1 MKVKTNKL
9 GAAYAAMNGSN
20 SAITEAWSP
29 VIKKITGVDN
39 ADKLEWMAQVAHN
52 TAKLNED
59 AFQNGANAYSALGGT
74 YQPYNTLYNTM
85 GVGDVKPSG
94 VATMTGAEQAD
105 PRNLGSGDKLPALLP
120 LALKVAA
127 KTIGFELVNTTPLQ
141 GPSGVLPYMDYVYTG
156 SKDPYGATPSYN
168 AATRNPLANS
178 QTNAPYEVYGLPH
191 AFKAS
196 IKGTDD
202 ASPAAIKRS
211 MKGATAVPAGT
222 TFTSAESGWTDLD
235 SSHPHAGTDGAL
247 VVEFIGWSRIDG
259 DPMFKVV
266 NGTQSLGAYFTGEGL
281 SFSAAYTPVGGTEE
295 IDLEV
300 TLVAPRLISM
310 LEDQIQGFAGAG
322 ERDRDA
328 WYGTYQDG
336 TTLYEPMSR
345 GVGEQTPARQISLK
359 LFTKNVQVGTIEV
372 GCAVTQEQVQDLQKQ
387 WGIDVIKM
395 VENAAVNELSQT
407 INRHIT
413 SRLFALGWKNHYKM
427 VEVEGPAANLNISL
441 DPSYTPSSPLR
452 MTPAFAIP
460 QGTQN
465 DESGVEY
472 ANQVNVALPFKPLFL
487 PAGASFENRD
497 TLIKRVMSN
506 FLLASNWVLQRGR
519 YGAATFAVTNI
530 TVATL
535 LQTNA
540 NYQFSPLQNNISQ
553 NGGSLYPIGTIAGM
567 TVYVDP
573 LMSGSD
579 CRVLVGRKGA
589 KDEPGTHFCPY
600 ILAETFRTIAE
611 ATMAPK
617 LMVKSRYALV
627 DAGFFPETQYVTFV
641 VDPVGL

>member
-9 GAAYAAMNGSN
+9 AASYAAINGTN
-20 SAITEAWSP
+20 NAITEAWAP
-29 VIKKITGVDN
+29 TIKKITGVEN
-39 ADKLEWMAQVAHN
+39 ADKLEWMSVLAHN

-59 AFQNGANAYSALGGT
+59 AFQMNSNAYSAMGGT
-74 YQPYNTLYNTM
+74 YQPYNTLYNTV
-85 GVGDVKPSG
+85 GLGDVKIG
-94 VATMTGAEQAD
+94 TKAAMTGADFAD
-105 PRNLGSGDKLPALLP
+105 NTINGSGDKLPGLLP

-127 KTIGFELVNTTPLQ
+127 KTIGFELVNTFPLS

-156 SKDPYGATPSYN
+156 SKEPYGASPSYN
-168 AATRNPLANS
+168 AATANPRVNS
-178 QTNAPYEVYGLPH
+178 QTNAAYEVYGLPH

-196 IKGTDD
+196 IKGTEIET
-202 ASPAAIKRS
+202 PAAIKRAL
-211 MKGATAVPAGT
+211 KGATAIPAGAT
-222 TFTSAESGWTDLD
+222 LVSG
-235 SSHPHAGTDGAL
+235 AGTVDMDASHVHFGADGAL

-266 NGTQSLGAYFTGEGL
+266 SGTQSLGAYFNGEGL
-281 SFSAAYTPVGGTEE
+281 TFSTVYTPVGASEE
-295 IDLEV
+295 QTKEI

-322 ERDRDA
+322 EHDRDA

-359 LFTKNVQVGTIEV
+359 LFTKNVTVGTIEV
-372 GCAVTQEQVQDLQKQ
+372 GCAVTQEQVTDLQKQ
-387 WGIDVIKM
+387 WGIDVVKM
-395 VENAAVNELSQT
+395 VENAAINELSQT

-427 VEVEGPAANLNISL
+427 VEVEGPTANLNISL
-441 DPSYTPSSPLR
+441 DPTYTPSSPVR

-460 QGTQN
+460 QNSVT
-465 DESGVEY
+465 DASGVEY
-472 ANQVNVALPFKPLFL
+472 ANQVNVALPFKPLYL
-487 PAGASFENRD
+487 PSGASFENRD

-506 FLLASNWVLQRGR
+506 FLAASNWILQRGR

-530 TVATL
+530 TIATL

-540 NYQFSPLQNNISQ
+540 QYQFSPIANDFSQ
-553 NGGSLYPIGTIAGM
+553 AGGQLYPCGKIAGM

-573 LMSGSD
+573 LMNAQD
-579 CRVLVGRKGA
+579 TRVLVGRKGD
-589 KDEPGTHFCPY
+589 KSEPGTVFCPFL
-600 ILAETFRTIAE
+600 LAETYRTIAE

-617 LMVKSRYALV
+617 LMVKSRYALI
-627 DAGFFPETQYVTFV
+627 DAGFFPCTQYITFV
-641 VDPVGL
+641 VDPAGL

>member
-9 GAAYAAMNGSN
+9 AASYAAINGTN
-20 SAITEAWSP
+20 NAITEAWAP
-29 VIKKITGVDN
+29 TIKKITGVEN
-39 ADKLEWMAQVAHN
+39 ADKLEWMSVLAHN

-59 AFQNGANAYSALGGT
+59 AFQMNSNAYSAMGGT
-74 YQPYNTLYNTM
+74 YQPFNTLYNTV
-85 GVGDVKPSG
+85 GTGDVRPAGKP
-94 VATMTGAEQAD
+94 AMTGADFAD
-105 PRNLGSGDKLPALLP
+105 NTINGSGDKLPGLLP

-127 KTIGFELVNTTPLQ
+127 KTIGFELVNTFPLS

-156 SKDPYGATPSYN
+156 SKEPYGASPSYN
-168 AATRNPLANS
+168 AATANPRVNS
-178 QTNAPYEVYGLPH
+178 QTNAAYEVYGLPH

-196 IKGTDD
+196 IKGTELET
-202 ASPAAIKRS
+202 PAAIKRAL
-211 MKGATAVPAGT
+211 KGATAIPAGAT
-222 TFTSAESGWTDLD
+222 LVSG
-235 SSHPHAGTDGAL
+235 AGTVDMDASHVHFGADGAL

-266 NGTQSLGAYFTGEGL
+266 SGTQSLGAYFNGEGL
-281 SFSAAYTPVGGTEE
+281 TFSTVYTPVGASEE
-295 IDLEV
+295 QTKEI

-322 ERDRDA
+322 EHDRDA

-359 LFTKNVQVGTIEV
+359 LFTKNVTVGTIEV
-372 GCAVTQEQVQDLQKQ
+372 GCAVTQEQVTDLQKQ
-387 WGIDVIKM
+387 WGIDVVKM
-395 VENAAVNELSQT
+395 VENAAINELSQT

-427 VEVEGPAANLNISL
+427 VEVEGPTANLNISL
-441 DPSYTPSSPLR
+441 DPTYTPSSPVR

-460 QGTQN
+460 QNSVT
-465 DESGVEY
+465 DSSGVEY
-472 ANQVNVALPFKPLFL
+472 ANQVNVALPFKPLYL
-487 PAGASFENRD
+487 PSGASFENRD

-506 FLLASNWVLQRGR
+506 FLAASNWILQRGR

-530 TVATL
+530 TIATL

-540 NYQFSPLQNNISQ
+540 QYQFSPIANDFSQ
-553 NGGSLYPIGTIAGM
+553 AGGQLYPCGKIAGM

-573 LMSGSD
+573 LMNAQD
-579 CRVLVGRKGA
+579 TRVLVGRKGD
-589 KDEPGTHFCPY
+589 KQEPGTQFCPF
-600 ILAETFRTIAE
+600 IIAETYRTIAE

-627 DAGFFPETQYVTFV
+627 DAGFFPETQYITFV
-641 VDPVGL
+641 VDPAGL

>member
-9 GAAYAAMNGSN
+9 AASYAAINGTN
-20 SAITEAWSP
+20 NAITEAWAP
-29 VIKKITGVDN
+29 TIKKITGVEN
-39 ADKLEWMAQVAHN
+39 ADKLEWMSVLAHN

-59 AFQNGANAYSALGGT
+59 AFQMNSNAYSAMGGT
-74 YQPYNTLYNTM
+74 YQPYNTLYNTV
-85 GVGDVKPSG
+85 GLGDVKIG
-94 VATMTGAEQAD
+94 TKAAMTGADFAD
-105 PRNLGSGDKLPALLP
+105 NTINGSGDKLPGLLP

-127 KTIGFELVNTTPLQ
+127 KTIGFELVNTFPLS

-156 SKDPYGATPSYN
+156 SKEPYGASPSYN
-168 AATRNPLANS
+168 AATANPRVNS
-178 QTNAPYEVYGLPH
+178 QTNAAYEVYGLPH

-196 IKGTDD
+196 IKGTEIET
-202 ASPAAIKRS
+202 PAAIKRAL
-211 MKGATAVPAGT
+211 KGATAIPAGAT
-222 TFTSAESGWTDLD
+222 LVSG
-235 SSHPHAGTDGAL
+235 AGTVDMDASHVHFGADGAL

-266 NGTQSLGAYFTGEGL
+266 SGTQSLGAYFNGEGL
-281 SFSAAYTPVGGTEE
+281 TFSTVYTPVGASEE
-295 IDLEV
+295 QTKEI

-322 ERDRDA
+322 EHDRDA

-359 LFTKNVQVGTIEV
+359 LFTKNVTVGTIEV
-372 GCAVTQEQVQDLQKQ
+372 GCAVTQEQVTDLQKQ
-387 WGIDVIKM
+387 WGIDVVKM
-395 VENAAVNELSQT
+395 VENAAINELSQT

-427 VEVEGPAANLNISL
+427 VEVEGPTANLNISL
-441 DPSYTPSSPLR
+441 DPTYTPSSPVR

-460 QGTQN
+460 QNSVT
-465 DESGVEY
+465 DSSGVEY
-472 ANQVNVALPFKPLFL
+472 ANQVNVALPFKPLYL
-487 PAGASFENRD
+487 PSGASFENRD

-506 FLLASNWVLQRGR
+506 FLAASNWILQRGR

-530 TVATL
+530 TIATL

-540 NYQFSPLQNNISQ
+540 QYQFSPIANDFSQ
-553 NGGSLYPIGTIAGM
+553 AGGQLYPCGKIAGM

-573 LMSGSD
+573 LMNAQD
-579 CRVLVGRKGA
+579 TRVLVGRKGD
-589 KDEPGTHFCPY
+589 KSEPGTVFCPFL
-600 ILAETFRTIAE
+600 LAETYRTIAE

-617 LMVKSRYALV
+617 LMVKSRYALI
-627 DAGFFPETQYVTFV
+627 DAGFFPCTQYITFV
-641 VDPVGL
+641 VDPAGL

>member
-9 GAAYAAMNGSN
+9 AASYAAINGTN
-20 SAITEAWSP
+20 NAITEAWAP
-29 VIKKITGVDN
+29 TIKKITGIEN
-39 ADKLEWMAQVAHN
+39 ADKLEWMSVLAHN

-59 AFQNGANAYSALGGT
+59 AFQMNSNAYSAMGGT
-74 YQPYNTLYNTM
+74 YQPYNTLYNTV
-85 GVGDVKPSG
+85 GLGDVKIG
-94 VATMTGAEQAD
+94 TKAAMTGADFAD
-105 PRNLGSGDKLPALLP
+105 NTINGSGDKLPGLLP

-127 KTIGFELVNTTPLQ
+127 KTIGFELVNTFPLS

-156 SKDPYGATPSYN
+156 SKEPYGASPSYN
-168 AATRNPLANS
+168 AATANPRVNS
-178 QTNAPYEVYGLPH
+178 QTNAAYEVYGLPH

-196 IKGTDD
+196 IKGTEIET
-202 ASPAAIKRS
+202 PAAIKRAL
-211 MKGATAVPAGT
+211 KGATAIPAGAT
-222 TFTSAESGWTDLD
+222 LVSG
-235 SSHPHAGTDGAL
+235 AGTVDMDASHVHFGADGAL

-266 NGTQSLGAYFTGEGL
+266 SGTQSLGAYFNGEGL
-281 SFSAAYTPVGGTEE
+281 TFSTVYTPVGASEE
-295 IDLEV
+295 QTKEI

-322 ERDRDA
+322 EHDRDA

-359 LFTKNVQVGTIEV
+359 LFTKNVTVGTIEV
-372 GCAVTQEQVQDLQKQ
+372 GCAVTQEQVTDLQKQ
-387 WGIDVIKM
+387 WGIDVVKM
-395 VENAAVNELSQT
+395 VENAAINELSQT

-427 VEVEGPAANLNISL
+427 VEVEGPTANLNISL
-441 DPSYTPSSPLR
+441 DPTYTPSSPVR

-460 QGTQN
+460 QNSVT
-465 DESGVEY
+465 DASGVEY
-472 ANQVNVALPFKPLFL
+472 ANQVNVALPFKPLYL
-487 PAGASFENRD
+487 PSGASFENRD

-506 FLLASNWVLQRGR
+506 FLAASNWILQRGR

-530 TVATL
+530 TIATL

-540 NYQFSPLQNNISQ
+540 QYQFSPIANDFSQ
-553 NGGSLYPIGTIAGM
+553 AGGQLYPCGKIAGM

-573 LMSGSD
+573 LMNAQD
-579 CRVLVGRKGA
+579 TRVLVGRKGD
-589 KDEPGTHFCPY
+589 KSEPGTVFCPFL
-600 ILAETFRTIAE
+600 LAETYRTIAE

-617 LMVKSRYALV
+617 LMVKSRYALI
-627 DAGFFPETQYVTFV
+627 DAGFFPCTQYITFV
-641 VDPVGL
+641 VDPAGL

>member
-9 GAAYAAMNGSN
+9 AASYAAVNGTN
-20 SAITEAWSP
+20 QAITEAWAP

-39 ADKLEWMAQVAHN
+39 ADKLEWMSALAHN

-59 AFQNGANAYSALGGT
+59 AFQNGANAYSAMGGT

-105 PRNLGSGDKLPALLP
+105 PRNFGSGDKLPALLP

-196 IKGTDD
+196 IKGNDED
-202 ASPAAIKRS
+202 SPAAIKRS

-222 TFTSAESGWTDLD
+222 LFTSAASGWTDLD
-235 SSHPHAGTDGAL
+235 SSHPHYGTDGAL

-259 DPMFKVV
+259 DPMFKVI

-281 SFSAAYTPVGGTEE
+281 DFTATYTPVGGSEA
-295 IDLEV
+295 IDFEL

-336 TTLYEPMSR
+336 TVLYEPMSR

-427 VEVEGPAANLNISL
+427 VEVEGPAANLNLSL
-441 DPSYTPSSPLR
+441 DPSYTPSSDLR
-452 MTPAFAIP
+452 MTPAYAIP
-460 QGTQN
+460 QNSVT
-465 DESGVEY
+465 DETGVEY

-506 FLLASNWVLQRGR
+506 FLLASNWILQRGR

-540 NYQFSPLQNNISQ
+540 NYQFSPLANTISQ

-589 KDEPGTHFCPY
+589 KDEPGVHFCPY

-627 DAGFFPETQYVTFV
+627 DAGFFPET
-641 VDPVGL
+641 

>member
-9 GAAYAAMNGSN
+9 AASYAAINGTN
-20 SAITEAWSP
+20 NAITEAWAP
-29 VIKKITGVDN
+29 TIKKITGVEN
-39 ADKLEWMAQVAHN
+39 ADKLEWMSVLAHN

-59 AFQNGANAYSALGGT
+59 AFQMNSNAYSAMGGT
-74 YQPYNTLYNTM
+74 YQPYNTLYNTL
-85 GVGDVKPSG
+85 GISDVRPAGKP
-94 VATMTGAEQAD
+94 AMTGADFAD
-105 PRNLGSGDKLPALLP
+105 NTINGSGDKLPGLLP

-127 KTIGFELVNTTPLQ
+127 KTIGFELVNTFPLS

-156 SKDPYGATPSYN
+156 SKEPYGASPSYN
-168 AATRNPLANS
+168 AATANPRVNS
-178 QTNAPYEVYGLPH
+178 QTNAAYEVYGLPH

-196 IKGTDD
+196 IKGTELET
-202 ASPAAIKRS
+202 PAAIKRAL
-211 MKGATAVPAGT
+211 KGATAIPAGAT
-222 TFTSAESGWTDLD
+222 LVSG
-235 SSHPHAGTDGAL
+235 AGTVDMDASHVHFGADGAL

-266 NGTQSLGAYFTGEGL
+266 SGTQSLGAYFNGEGL
-281 SFSAAYTPVGGTEE
+281 TFSTVYTPVGASEE
-295 IDLEV
+295 QTKEI

-322 ERDRDA
+322 EHDRDA

-359 LFTKNVQVGTIEV
+359 LFTKNVTVGTIEV
-372 GCAVTQEQVQDLQKQ
+372 GCAVTQEQVTDLQKQ
-387 WGIDVIKM
+387 WGIDVVKM
-395 VENAAVNELSQT
+395 VENAAINELSQT

-427 VEVEGPAANLNISL
+427 VEVEGPTANLNISL
-441 DPSYTPSSPLR
+441 DPTYTPSSPVR

-460 QGTQN
+460 QNSVT
-465 DESGVEY
+465 DSSGVEY
-472 ANQVNVALPFKPLFL
+472 ANQVNVALPFKPLYL
-487 PAGASFENRD
+487 PSGASFENRD

-506 FLLASNWVLQRGR
+506 FLAASNWILQRGR

-530 TVATL
+530 TIATL

-540 NYQFSPLQNNISQ
+540 QYQFSPIANDFSQ
-553 NGGSLYPIGTIAGM
+553 AGGQLYPCGKIAGM

-573 LMSGSD
+573 LMNAQD
-579 CRVLVGRKGA
+579 TRVLVGRKGD
-589 KDEPGTHFCPY
+589 KSEPGTVFCPFL
-600 ILAETFRTIAE
+600 LAETYRTIAE

-617 LMVKSRYALV
+617 LMVKSRYALI
-627 DAGFFPETQYVTFV
+627 DAGFFPCTQYITFV
-641 VDPVGL
+641 VDPAGL

>member
-9 GAAYAAMNGSN
+9 AASYAAINGTN
-20 SAITEAWSP
+20 NAITEAWAP
-29 VIKKITGVDN
+29 TIKKITGVEN
-39 ADKLEWMAQVAHN
+39 ADKLEWMSVLAHN

-59 AFQNGANAYSALGGT
+59 AFQMNSNAYSAMGGT

-85 GVGDVKPSG
+85 GVGSPTPAGKP
-94 VATMTGAEQAD
+94 AMTGADFAD
-105 PRNLGSGDKLPALLP
+105 NTINGSGDKLPGLLP

-127 KTIGFELVNTTPLQ
+127 KTIGFELVNTFPLS
-141 GPSGVLPYMDYVYTG
+141 GPTGVLPYMDYVYTG
-156 SKDPYGATPSYN
+156 SKEPYGASPSYN
-168 AATRNPLANS
+168 AATANPRVNS
-178 QTNAPYEVYGLPH
+178 QTNAAYEVYGLPH

-196 IKGTDD
+196 IKGTELET
-202 ASPAAIKRS
+202 PAAIKRAL
-211 MKGATAVPAGT
+211 KGATAIPAGAT
-222 TFTSAESGWTDLD
+222 LVSG
-235 SSHPHAGTDGAL
+235 AGTVDMDASHVHFGADGAL

-266 NGTQSLGAYFTGEGL
+266 SGTQSLGAYFNGDGL
-281 SFSAAYTPVGGTEE
+281 TFSTVYTPVGASEE
-295 IDLEV
+295 QTKEITV
-300 TLVAPRLISM
+300 VAPRLISM

-322 ERDRDA
+322 EHDRDA

-359 LFTKNVQVGTIEV
+359 LFTKNVTVGTIEV
-372 GCAVTQEQVQDLQKQ
+372 GCAVTQEQVTDLQKQ
-387 WGIDVIKM
+387 WGIDVVKM
-395 VENAAVNELSQT
+395 VENAAINELSQT

-427 VEVEGPAANLNISL
+427 VEVEGPTANLNISL
-441 DPSYTPSSPLR
+441 DPTYTPSSPVR

-460 QGTQN
+460 QNSVT
-465 DESGVEY
+465 DASGVEY
-472 ANQVNVALPFKPLFL
+472 ANQVNVALPFKPLYL

-506 FLLASNWVLQRGR
+506 FLAASNWILQRGR

-530 TVATL
+530 TIATL

-540 NYQFSPLQNNISQ
+540 QYQFSPIANDFSQ
-553 NGGSLYPIGTIAGM
+553 AGGQLYPCGKIAGM

-573 LMSGSD
+573 LMNAQD
-579 CRVLVGRKGA
+579 TRVLVGRKGD
-589 KDEPGTHFCPY
+589 KSEPGTQFCPFV
-600 ILAETFRTIAE
+600 IAETYRTIAE

-627 DAGFFPETQYVTFV
+627 DAGFFPETQYLTFV
-641 VDPVGL
+641 VDPAGL

>member
-9 GAAYAAMNGSN
+9 AASYAAINGTN
-20 SAITEAWSP
+20 NAITEAWAP
-29 VIKKITGVDN
+29 TIKKITGVEN
-39 ADKLEWMAQVAHN
+39 ADKLEWMSVLAHN

-59 AFQNGANAYSALGGT
+59 AFQMNSNAYSAMGGT

-85 GVGDVKPSG
+85 GVGSPTPAGKP
-94 VATMTGAEQAD
+94 AMTGADFAD
-105 PRNLGSGDKLPALLP
+105 NTINGSGDKLPGLLP

-127 KTIGFELVNTTPLQ
+127 KTIGFELVNTFPLS
-141 GPSGVLPYMDYVYTG
+141 GPTGVLPYMDYVYTG
-156 SKDPYGATPSYN
+156 SKEPYGASPSYN
-168 AATRNPLANS
+168 AATANPRVNS
-178 QTNAPYEVYGLPH
+178 QTNAAYEVYGLPH

-196 IKGTDD
+196 IKGTELET
-202 ASPAAIKRS
+202 PAAIKRAL
-211 MKGATAVPAGT
+211 KGATAIPAGAT
-222 TFTSAESGWTDLD
+222 LVSG
-235 SSHPHAGTDGAL
+235 AGTVDMDASHVHFGADGAL

-266 NGTQSLGAYFTGEGL
+266 SGTQSLGAYFNGEGL
-281 SFSAAYTPVGGTEE
+281 TFSTVYTPVGASEE
-295 IDLEV
+295 QSKEI

-322 ERDRDA
+322 EHDRDA

-359 LFTKNVQVGTIEV
+359 LFTKNVTVGTIEV
-372 GCAVTQEQVQDLQKQ
+372 GCAVTQEQVTDLQKQ
-387 WGIDVIKM
+387 WGIDVVKM
-395 VENAAVNELSQT
+395 VENAAINELSQT

-427 VEVEGPAANLNISL
+427 VEVEGPTANLNISL
-441 DPSYTPSSPLR
+441 DPTYTPSSPVR

-460 QGTQN
+460 QNSVT
-465 DESGVEY
+465 DSSGVEY
-472 ANQVNVALPFKPLFL
+472 ANQVNVALPFKPLYL

-506 FLLASNWVLQRGR
+506 FLAASNWILQRGR

-530 TVATL
+530 TIATL

-540 NYQFSPLQNNISQ
+540 QYQFSPIANDFSQ
-553 NGGSLYPIGTIAGM
+553 SGGQLYPCGKIAGM

-573 LMSGSD
+573 LMNAQD
-579 CRVLVGRKGA
+579 TRVLVGRKGD
-589 KDEPGTHFCPY
+589 KSEPGTVFCPFV
-600 ILAETFRTIAE
+600 IAETYRTIAE

-617 LMVKSRYALV
+617 LMVKSRYALI
-627 DAGFFPETQYVTFV
+627 DAGFFPCTQYLTFV
-641 VDPVGL
+641 VDPAGL